1 MVSIVVFR
9 VMKTTGRKQ
18 SLFKSKTHFWT
29 LQILLV
35 LLIIYVSTKVSFL
48 FEPIIVF
55 ASTLFTPIL
64 IAGILYFI
72 FNPIVRF
79 LEKKLPRTLSILLI
93 YLVFVAF
100 IGFVLSAVGPV
111 FTKQVTD
118 LFNSIPSYVKQI
130 QIFIKQMSNSQWFT
144 WMMNQDFVSVAKIES
159 SIGEYLTSLP
169 ENITGSLSSVFGV
182 VTNIAL
188 TAVTVPFILFYMLKD
203 GHRFPNLAVKILPE
217 KYKNEGLKIF
227 KDLYETLAAYIQ
239 GQLIV
244 CLFVGTAC
252 FIGFWIAGVKYA
264 LILGLIIAVT
274 NIIPYVGPFL
284 GATPAVIIAFLDS
297 PTKAFIALIIVVA
310 VQQTDGNLLSPLI
323 IGRRLNTHPLTIILL
338 LIGAGSFG
346 GILGMILAVPAYAL
360 LKAFTLNIVRLV
372 RLRQRYKKETAE
384 NPEA

>member
-1 MVSIVVFR
+1 
-9 VMKTTGRKQ
+9 MKKAGRKQ

-93 YLVFVAF
+93 YLAFVAL
-100 IGFVLSAVGPV
+100 IVFVLSSVGPV

-182 VTNIAL
+182 VTNIAI

-203 GHRFPNLAVKILPE
+203 GNRFPNLAVKILPD

-244 CLFVGTAC
+244 CMFVGTAC

-264 LILGLIIAVT
+264 LILGVIIAVT

-384 NPEA
+384 NAEV

>member
-1 MVSIVVFR
+1 
-9 VMKTTGRKQ
+9 MKKAGRKQ
-18 SLFKSKTHFWT
+18 SLLKSKTHFWT

-244 CLFVGTAC
+244 CMFVGTAC

-297 PTKAFIALIIVVA
+297 PTKALIALIIVVA

-384 NPEA
+384 NAEV

>member
-1 MVSIVVFR
+1 
-9 VMKTTGRKQ
+9 MKKAGRKQ

-93 YLVFVAF
+93 YLAFVAL
-100 IGFVLSAVGPV
+100 IVFVLSAVGPV

-182 VTNIAL
+182 VTNIAI

-203 GHRFPNLAVKILPE
+203 GNRFPNLAVKILPD

-244 CLFVGTAC
+244 CMFVGTAC

-264 LILGLIIAVT
+264 LILGVIIAVT

-297 PTKAFIALIIVVA
+297 PTKALIALIIVVA

-384 NPEA
+384 NAEV

>member
-1 MVSIVVFR
+1 
-9 VMKTTGRKQ
+9 MKTTGRKQ

-182 VTNIAL
+182 VTNIAI

-203 GHRFPNLAVKILPE
+203 GNRFPNLAVKILPD

-244 CLFVGTAC
+244 CMFVGTAC

-264 LILGLIIAVT
+264 LILGVIIAVT

-297 PTKAFIALIIVVA
+297 PTKALIALIIVVA

-384 NPEA
+384 NAEV

>member
-1 MVSIVVFR
+1 
-9 VMKTTGRKQ
+9 MKKAGRKQ
-18 SLFKSKTHFWT
+18 SLLKSKTHFWT

-72 FNPIVRF
+72 FNPIVRL

-118 LFNSIPSYVKQI
+118 LFNNIPSYVKQI

-144 WMMNQDFVSVAKIES
+144 WIMNQDFVSVAKIES

-169 ENITGSLSSVFGV
+169 ENITGSLTSVFGV

-203 GHRFPNLAVKILPE
+203 GHRFPNLAVKILPD

-244 CLFVGTAC
+244 CMFVGTAC

-384 NPEA
+384 NPEV

>member
-1 MVSIVVFR
+1 
-9 VMKTTGRKQ
+9 MKTTGRKQ

-93 YLVFVAF
+93 YLAFVAL
-100 IGFVLSAVGPV
+100 IVFVLSSVGPV

-182 VTNIAL
+182 VTNIAI

-203 GHRFPNLAVKILPE
+203 GNRFPNLAVKILPD

-244 CLFVGTAC
+244 CMFVGTAC

-264 LILGLIIAVT
+264 LILGVIIAVT

-297 PTKAFIALIIVVA
+297 PTKALIALIIVVA

-384 NPEA
+384 NAEV

>member
-18 SLFKSKTHFWT
+18 SLLKSKTHFWT

-384 NPEA
+384 NAEV

>member
-1 MVSIVVFR
+1 
-9 VMKTTGRKQ
+9 MKKAGRKQ
-18 SLFKSKTHFWT
+18 SLLKSKTHFWT

-64 IAGILYFI
+64 IAGLLYFI
-72 FNPIVRF
+72 FNPIVRL

-118 LFNSIPSYVKQI
+118 LFNNIPSYVKQI

-144 WMMNQDFVSVAKIES
+144 WIMNQDFVSVAKIES

-169 ENITGSLSSVFGV
+169 ENITGSLTSVFGV

-203 GHRFPNLAVKILPE
+203 GHRFPNLAVKILPD

-284 GATPAVIIAFLDS
+284 GAAPAVIIAFLDS
-297 PTKAFIALIIVVA
+297 PTKALIALIIVVA

-384 NPEA
+384 NPEV

>member
-1 MVSIVVFR
+1 
-9 VMKTTGRKQ
+9 MKKAGRKQ

-93 YLVFVAF
+93 YLAFVAL
-100 IGFVLSAVGPV
+100 IVFVLSAVGPV

-203 GHRFPNLAVKILPE
+203 GHRFPNLAVKILPD

-244 CLFVGTAC
+244 CMFVGTAC

-264 LILGLIIAVT
+264 LILGVIIAVT

-384 NPEA
+384 NAEV

>member
-1 MVSIVVFR
+1 
-9 VMKTTGRKQ
+9 MKKAGRKQ

-182 VTNIAL
+182 VTNIAI

-203 GHRFPNLAVKILPE
+203 GNRFPNLAVKILPD

-227 KDLYETLAAYIQ
+227 KDLYQTLAAYIQ

-244 CLFVGTAC
+244 CMFVGTAC

-264 LILGLIIAVT
+264 LILGVIIAVT

-384 NPEA
+384 NVEV

>member
-18 SLFKSKTHFWT
+18 SLLKSKTHFWT

-93 YLVFVAF
+93 YLAFVAL
-100 IGFVLSAVGPV
+100 IVFVLSSVGPV

-144 WMMNQDFVSVAKIES
+144 WIMNQDFVSVAKIES

-203 GHRFPNLAVKILPE
+203 GHRFPNLAVKILPD

-244 CLFVGTAC
+244 CMFVGTAC

-384 NPEA
+384 NAEV

>member
-1 MVSIVVFR
+1 
-9 VMKTTGRKQ
+9 MKKAGRKQ

-72 FNPIVRF
+72 FNPIVRL

-118 LFNSIPSYVKQI
+118 LFNNIPSYVKQI

-144 WMMNQDFVSVAKIES
+144 WIMNQDFVSVAKIES

-169 ENITGSLSSVFGV
+169 ENITGSLTSVFGV
-182 VTNIAL
+182 VTNIAI

-203 GHRFPNLAVKILPE
+203 GHRFPNLAVKILPD

-284 GATPAVIIAFLDS
+284 GAAPAVIIAFLDS
-297 PTKAFIALIIVVA
+297 PTKALIALIIVVA

-384 NPEA
+384 NPEV

>member
-18 SLFKSKTHFWT
+18 SLLKSKTHFWT

-72 FNPIVRF
+72 FNPIVRL

-144 WMMNQDFVSVAKIES
+144 WIMNQDFVSVAKIES

-203 GHRFPNLAVKILPE
+203 GHRFPNLAVKILPD

-244 CLFVGTAC
+244 CMFVGTAC

-384 NPEA
+384 NAEV

>member
-1 MVSIVVFR
+1 
-9 VMKTTGRKQ
+9 MKTTGRKQ

>member
-1 MVSIVVFR
+1 
-9 VMKTTGRKQ
+9 MKKAGRKQ

-72 FNPIVRF
+72 FNPIVRL

-118 LFNSIPSYVKQI
+118 LFNNIPSYVKQI

-144 WMMNQDFVSVAKIES
+144 WIMNQDFVSVAKIES

-169 ENITGSLSSVFGV
+169 ENITGSLTSVFGV

-203 GHRFPNLAVKILPE
+203 GHRFPNLAVKILPD

-284 GATPAVIIAFLDS
+284 GAAPAVIIAFLDS
-297 PTKAFIALIIVVA
+297 PTKALIALIIVVA

-384 NPEA
+384 NPEV

>member
-1 MVSIVVFR
+1 
-9 VMKTTGRKQ
+9 MKKAGRKQ

-93 YLVFVAF
+93 YLAFVAL
-100 IGFVLSAVGPV
+100 IVFVLSAVGPV

-182 VTNIAL
+182 VTNIAI

-203 GHRFPNLAVKILPE
+203 GNRFPNLAVKILPD

-244 CLFVGTAC
+244 CMFVGTAC

-264 LILGLIIAVT
+264 LILGVIIAVT

-297 PTKAFIALIIVVA
+297 PTKALIALIIVVA

-384 NPEA
+384 NPEV

>member
-1 MVSIVVFR
+1 
-9 VMKTTGRKQ
+9 MKTTGRKQ

-93 YLVFVAF
+93 YLAFVAL
-100 IGFVLSAVGPV
+100 IVFVLSSVGPV

-144 WMMNQDFVSVAKIES
+144 WIMNQDFVSVAKIES

-203 GHRFPNLAVKILPE
+203 GHRFPNLAVKILPD

-244 CLFVGTAC
+244 CMFVGTAC

-264 LILGLIIAVT
+264 LILGMIIAVT

-384 NPEA
+384 NPEV

>member
-1 MVSIVVFR
+1 
-9 VMKTTGRKQ
+9 MKKAGRKQ
-18 SLFKSKTHFWT
+18 SLLKSKTHFWT

-72 FNPIVRF
+72 FNPIVRL

-118 LFNSIPSYVKQI
+118 LFNNIPSYVKQI

-144 WMMNQDFVSVAKIES
+144 WIMNQDFVSVAKIES

-169 ENITGSLSSVFGV
+169 ENITGSLTSVFGV

-203 GHRFPNLAVKILPE
+203 GHRFPNLAVKILPD

-284 GATPAVIIAFLDS
+284 GAAPAVIIAFLDS
-297 PTKAFIALIIVVA
+297 PTKALIALIIVVA

-360 LKAFTLNIVRLV
+360 LKAFTLNVVRLV

-384 NPEA
+384 NPEV

>member
-1 MVSIVVFR
+1 
-9 VMKTTGRKQ
+9 MKKAGRKQ

-93 YLVFVAF
+93 YLAFVAL
-100 IGFVLSAVGPV
+100 IVFVLSSVGPV

-144 WMMNQDFVSVAKIES
+144 WIMNQDFVSVAKIES

-203 GHRFPNLAVKILPE
+203 GHRFPNLAVKILPD

-244 CLFVGTAC
+244 CMFVGTAC

-264 LILGLIIAVT
+264 LILGMIIAVT

-384 NPEA
+384 NAEV

>member
-1 MVSIVVFR
+1 
-9 VMKTTGRKQ
+9 MKKAGRKQ
-18 SLFKSKTHFWT
+18 SLLKSKTHFWT

-297 PTKAFIALIIVVA
+297 PTKALIALIIVVA

-384 NPEA
+384 NAEV

>member
-93 YLVFVAF
+93 YLAFVAL
-100 IGFVLSAVGPV
+100 IVFVLSAVGPV

-144 WMMNQDFVSVAKIES
+144 WIMNQDFVSVAKIES

-203 GHRFPNLAVKILPE
+203 GHRFPNLAVKILPD

-244 CLFVGTAC
+244 CMFVGTAC

-264 LILGLIIAVT
+264 LILGVIIAVT

-384 NPEA
+384 NAEV

>member
-1 MVSIVVFR
+1 
-9 VMKTTGRKQ
+9 MKKAGRKQ

-93 YLVFVAF
+93 YLAFVAL
-100 IGFVLSAVGPV
+100 IVFVLSAVGPV

-203 GHRFPNLAVKILPE
+203 GNRFPNLAVKILPD

-244 CLFVGTAC
+244 CMFVGTAC

-264 LILGLIIAVT
+264 LILGVIIAVT

-384 NPEA
+384 NAEV

>member
-1 MVSIVVFR
+1 
-9 VMKTTGRKQ
+9 MKKAGRKQ
-18 SLFKSKTHFWT
+18 SLLKSKTHFWT

-48 FEPIIVF
+48 FEPLIVF

-72 FNPIVRF
+72 FNPIVRL

-118 LFNSIPSYVKQI
+118 LFNNIPSYVKQI

-144 WMMNQDFVSVAKIES
+144 WIMNQDFVSVAKIES

-169 ENITGSLSSVFGV
+169 ENITGSLTSVFGV

-203 GHRFPNLAVKILPE
+203 GHRFPNLAVKILPD

-284 GATPAVIIAFLDS
+284 GAAPAVIIAFLDS
-297 PTKAFIALIIVVA
+297 PTKALIALIIVVA

-384 NPEA
+384 NPEV

>member
-18 SLFKSKTHFWT
+18 SLLKSKTHFWT

-118 LFNSIPSYVKQI
+118 LFNNIPSYVKQI

-384 NPEA
+384 NAEV

>member
-1 MVSIVVFR
+1 M
-9 VMKTTGRKQ
+9 
-18 SLFKSKTHFWT
+18 LKSKTHFWT

-144 WMMNQDFVSVAKIES
+144 WIMNQDFVSVAKIES

>member
-1 MVSIVVFR
+1 
-9 VMKTTGRKQ
+9 MKKAGRKQ

-93 YLVFVAF
+93 YLAFVAL
-100 IGFVLSAVGPV
+100 IVFVLSAVGPV

-203 GHRFPNLAVKILPE
+203 GHRFPNLAVKILPD

-244 CLFVGTAC
+244 CMFVGTAC

-264 LILGLIIAVT
+264 LILGVIIAVT

-297 PTKAFIALIIVVA
+297 PTKALIALIIVVA

-384 NPEA
+384 NAEV

>member
-1 MVSIVVFR
+1 
-9 VMKTTGRKQ
+9 MKTTGRKQ

-93 YLVFVAF
+93 YLAFVAL
-100 IGFVLSAVGPV
+100 IVFVLSAVGPV

-144 WMMNQDFVSVAKIES
+144 WIMNQDFVSVAKIES

-203 GHRFPNLAVKILPE
+203 GHRFPNLAVKILPD

-244 CLFVGTAC
+244 CMFVGTAC

-264 LILGLIIAVT
+264 LILGVIIAVT

-384 NPEA
+384 NAEV